1 MYTDDRN
8 DKRGSEMTKDEES
21 NKNNRLGKYE
31 EVESVPPGDLLPAQR
46 RDLIL
51 GLLLRDDVVRVK
63 KLAAMMHTTEI
74 TIRRDLSILD
84 HSGLLKRVRGG
95 AISLNLAGKQTE
107 QSRDH
112 VDMSIQQ
119 APEPDDFSPLT
130 SVTMEQPAIIGE
142 KSQGTV
148 AVVLPEPSLFW
159 PGVTEYIRRI
169 AHDEYQISVI
179 SRETSYEDYPE
190 TGILDSLT
198 EITDLRGFIIAPGV
212 EPTVA
217 HETWTWLRQ
226 NPLPTVVI
234 ERDPPLMENF
244 FMNSVQTNHRNGV
257 RKAILHFMHH
267 GHHRIGA
274 ALSFSPTSMQ
284 IEDGWHH
291 MMAASD
297 QLEETF
303 TFTNIQAYDTNQI
316 NSIIDRIIATRTTAV
331 LVHTDYLSVA
341 LAQALERRGK
351 TIPADISLISIDG
364 FTTPSTRPLTVLR
377 SSESTLGGS
386 AIHLLMDLIAD
397 RDRPTE
403 HILVD
408 PTLIDRGSVADLAD
422 GDLARKMTNR

>member
-1 MYTDDRN
+1 
-8 DKRGSEMTKDEES
+8 MTKDEETDEDYHPGE
-21 NKNNRLGKYE
+21 NNE
-31 EVESVPPGDLLPAQR
+31 AESVPAGDLLPAQR

-63 KLAAMMHTTEI
+63 KLAAMTHTTEI

-95 AISLNLAGKQTE
+95 AISLNLAGKQAE
-107 QSRDH
+107 QNRDR
-112 VDMSIQQ
+112 IGKNIRQI
-119 APEPDDFSPLT
+119 PEPDDFNPT
-130 SVTMEQPAIIGE
+130 SSITMGQPAIGDE

-169 AHDEYQISVI
+169 AQDEYQLSVI

-190 TGILDSLT
+190 TGILDSLM
-198 EITDLRGFIIAPGV
+198 EVSDLQGFIIAPGV

-217 HETWTWLRQ
+217 HETWTWLKQ
-226 NPLPTVVI
+226 SPLPSVII
-234 ERDPPLMENF
+234 ERDPPLMEDF

-267 GHHRIGA
+267 GHRRIGA
-274 ALSFSPTSMQ
+274 ALSFSPTSKQ
-284 IEDGWHH
+284 IEDGWHR
-291 MMAASD
+291 MTSASD
-297 QLEETF
+297 QIEEMF
-303 TFTNIQAYDTNQI
+303 TFTNVQAYDTNQI
-316 NSIIDRIIATRTTAV
+316 NNIVDRIISTRTTAV

-341 LAQALERRGK
+341 LAQVLERRGK
-351 TIPADISLISIDG
+351 TIPADVSLISIDG

-386 AIHLLMDLIAD
+386 AIHLLMNLIAD
-397 RDRPTE
+397 PDRPTE

-408 PTLIDRGSVADLAD
+408 PTLIDRGSVADLGTGNHAMR
-422 GDLARKMTNR
+422 LKNR